1 MEFNLISC
9 RPKSILKE
17 LREKFPD
24 ENWKAERT
32 GFGWTYRN
40 NKGEHAWWC
49 SALAPQYDGDDDSFR
64 REFWIYRKNKPPESL
79 W

>member
-1 MEFNLISC
+1 MEFNLISY

-24 ENWKAERT
+24 ENWKAERA
-32 GFGWTYRN
+32 GFGWTYQN